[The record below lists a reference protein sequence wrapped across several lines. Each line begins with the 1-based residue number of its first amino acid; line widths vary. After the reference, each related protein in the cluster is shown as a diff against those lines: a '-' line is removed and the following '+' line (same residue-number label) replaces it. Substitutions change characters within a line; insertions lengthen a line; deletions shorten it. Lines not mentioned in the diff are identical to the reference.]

1 MSRLEGK
8 VAMITGG
15 NSGIG
20 LASARRLL
28 REGARV
34 VIVGRR
40 QEGLDEALKQLDG
53 DVLALRADVSKH
65 DELEQAFAEARRQVG
80 NIDIL
85 FVNAGVAR
93 FAPLGDSSPE
103 LYDELFGINVKGA
116 FFTVKHAAPLLN
128 DGASVIFNSS
138 VAGQMGLPDSS
149 LYSATKAAVRSFAR
163 TLAAEFAERK
173 IRVNA
178 IAPGPIETPLF
189 DKTGLP
195 QEAIDEFGGH
205 VTEQVPLKRFGQAD
219 EIAAAVAFLG
229 SSDASYV
236 NGIEIEV
243 DGGMSQV

>member
-8 VAMITGG
+8 VALVTGG

-28 REGARV
+28 REGAKV

-40 QEGLDEALKQLDG
+40 QEGLDEALQQLDG
-53 DVLALRADVSKH
+53 DVLAIRADVSKQ
-65 DELEQAFAEARRQVG
+65 DELEQAFAETKRKVG
-80 NIDIL
+80 GIDIL

-93 FAPLGDSSPE
+93 FAPLADSTPE
-103 LYDELFGINVKGA
+103 LYDELFGTNVKGA
-116 FFTVKHAAPLLN
+116 YFTVRNAAPLLN

-138 VAGQMGLPDSS
+138 VAGQLGLPDTS

-173 IRVNA
+173 IRFNA
-178 IAPGPIETPLF
+178 ISPGPIETPLF
-189 DKTGLP
+189 GKMGLP
-195 QEAIDEFGGH
+195 QEAVDEFGAH
-205 VTEQVPLKRFGQAD
+205 VSEQVPLKRFGQAD

-229 SSDASYV
+229 SADASYV
-236 NGIEIEV
+236 NGTELEV
-243 DGGMSQV
+243 DGGLSQV